1 MARQSDSTPAIINRV
16 LKAAFPAHTPSVRL
30 TRRRSKGG
38 YNLSLAYSAKD
49 ELPALTSEA
58 VYAAL
63 AQRLS
68 IIKDDHSLKPTLDE
82 VKAQFAVKSIIGI
95 GPASVVGERPDGTT
109 QYKCS
114 GWLRGNSDHR
124 VVVFL
129 DVPPDGAA
137 HSLAIAE
144 ELHPTAFFAFAQTTD
159 LAVPEELKGKLLSAD
174 EAAALEPP
182 RPARRRR
189 RG

>member
-1 MARQSDSTPAIINRV
+1 MARQSDPTPAIINRV
-16 LKAAFPAHTPSVRL
+16 LKAAFPAHNPSARL
-30 TRRRSKGG
+30 TRRSSKGG

-49 ELPALTSEA
+49 GLPALTSES

-129 DVPPDGAA
+129 DVPANGEA
-137 HSLAIAE
+137 HAIAE
-144 ELHPTAFFAFAQTTD
+144 TLHPNALFVFAETSG

>member
-1 MARQSDSTPAIINRV
+1 MTMARQPDPTHDTVNRV
-16 LKAAFPAHTPSVRL
+16 LKAAFPAHNPSVRL

-38 YNLSLAYSAKD
+38 YNLSLAYSSKKG
-49 ELPALTSEA
+49 LPALTVEE

-68 IIKDDHSLKPTLDE
+68 LIKDGHSVKPTLDE
-82 VKAQFAVKSIIGI
+82 VKARFAVKSIIGI

-129 DVPPDGAA
+129 DVPAGGEA
-137 HSLAIAE
+137 HTIAE
-144 ELHPTAFFAFAQTTD
+144 TLHPHALFVFAETSC
-159 LAVPEELKGKLLSAD
+159 LAVPEELKGRLLTAD
-174 EAAALEPP
+174 EAAALAPP
-182 RPARRRR
+182 KPARRGR